1 MKYITKEEADIA
13 VLVWGKE
20 RQTNMVIEELGE
32 FLQAWNK
39 VKRGAFTEEQYV
51 EELVDVYI
59 MIQQMIHMH
68 SETFAKVYPKK
79 LAKVKAKIAKADKAR
94 NTLIEQVEEH
104 LEKGRRKELLL
115 DDVSDVGC

>member
-1 MKYITKEEADIA
+1 MNYITKEEAETAIA
-13 VLVWGKE
+13 VWGKE
-20 RQTNMVIEELGE
+20 RQTNMVIEEVGE

-59 MIQQMIHMH
+59 MVQQMIHMH
-68 SETFAKVYPKK
+68 STVFAKVYPKK
-79 LAKVKAKIAKADKAR
+79 LAKVKAKIKAAKTK
-94 NTLIEQVEEH
+94 
-104 LEKGRRKELLL
+104 KEAI

>member
-1 MKYITKEEADIA
+1 MKNHITKEEAQAAID
-13 VLVWGKE
+13 VWGKE
-20 RQTNMVIEELGE
+20 TQTNMLIEEVGE

-68 SETFAKVYPKK
+68 SEVFAEVYPKK
-79 LAKVKAKIAKADKAR
+79 LAKVKDKIATAAEKK
-94 NTLIEQVEEH
+94 NIIETIIERESP
-104 LEKGRRKELLL
+104 ELWRQMN
-115 DDVSDVGC
+115 DDPADVGC

>member
-1 MKYITKEEADIA
+1 MDYITKEEARTAIK
-13 VLVWGKE
+13 VWGKE

-68 SETFAKVYPKK
+68 SDTFAKVYPKK
-79 LAKVKAKIAKADKAR
+79 LAKVKAKIAKAAEVNDF
-94 NTLIEQVEEH
+94 I
-104 LEKGRRKELLL
+104 
-115 DDVSDVGC
+115 DDASDVGC

>member
-13 VLVWGKE
+13 ALVWGKE

-68 SETFAKVYPKK
+68 SEVFAKVYPKK
-79 LAKVKAKIAKADKAR
+79 LAKVKAKIAKADKA
-94 NTLIEQVEEH
+94 
-104 LEKGRRKELLL
+104 LL